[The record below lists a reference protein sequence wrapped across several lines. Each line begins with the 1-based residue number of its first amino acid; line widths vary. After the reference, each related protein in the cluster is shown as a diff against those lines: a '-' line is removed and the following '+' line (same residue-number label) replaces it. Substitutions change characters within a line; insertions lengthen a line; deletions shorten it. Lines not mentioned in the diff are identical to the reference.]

1 VPWKP
6 GDAKRH
12 TKAASTPAKRDQWS
26 ATANSVLRQTGDE
39 ARAIRAANAAVKPRK
54 RGGR

>member
-12 TKAASTPAKRDQWS
+12 TKAASSPAKRDQWS
-26 ATANSVLRQTGDE
+26 ATANSVLKQTGDE
-39 ARAIRAANAAVKPRK
+39 ARAIRIANAAVRPRGK
-54 RGGR
+54 GRR